1 MAKWK
6 EPSQT
11 EETALI
17 PTVDPRVRMKE
28 IRAMVSNHLKGK
40 AVSED
45 LGFLAHLGDLPD
57 NMADARRVIIAV
69 QDEVEKARERHRK
82 ATAHITELVHLLDLM
97 TEFHDELHAVIEY
110 NEDQIRDLVQ
120 RVKEEADYS
129 RKASRAAQQAHYERD
144 AVLTTMKLLNGQQ
157 LQPSSTVNETVGY
170 SNKDQG

>member
-6 EPSQT
+6 EPSLT
-11 EETALI
+11 EETALV
-17 PTVDPRVRMKE
+17 TAVDPRVRMKE

-69 QDEVEKARERHRK
+69 QDEAEDARERHRK
-82 ATAHITELVHLLDLM
+82 ATAHITELVHLLDHM
-97 TEFHDELHAVIEY
+97 AEFQNELYAVMDVYEA
-110 NEDQIRDLVQ
+110 QIRDLDQ
-120 RVKEEADYS
+120 RVKAETDYS
-129 RKASRAAQQAHYERD
+129 RKVSQAAQQSHYERD
-144 AVLTTMKLLNGQQ
+144 AVLTTMKLLNSQQ
-157 LQPSSTVNETVGY
+157 LQPSTVNVAVGY

>member
-6 EPSQT
+6 EPSST

-17 PTVDPRVRMKE
+17 PTVNPRVRMKE

-57 NMADARRVIIAV
+57 NMEDARRVIIAV
-69 QDEVEKARERHRK
+69 QDEAEKARERHKK
-82 ATAHITELVHLLDLM
+82 ATSHIAELVHILDRM
-97 TEFHDELHAVIEY
+97 AEFQNELHVMLKID
-110 NEDQIRDLVQ
+110 EDKIRDLVQ
-120 RVKEEADYS
+120 RVKAEAEYS
-129 RKASRAAQQAHYERD
+129 QKVSEAAQQSHYERD

-157 LQPSSTVNETVGY
+157 LQSSRVNVTAGH